1 MPPHNQ
7 VIRKMP
13 FKPPEAPRCP
23 VCNQMVYAAEAKMAG
38 GFTYHKVCFKCCKYA
53 ADKSYRCEVA

>member
-1 MPPHNQ
+1 
-7 VIRKMP
+7 MP

-38 GFTYHKVCFKCCKYA
+38 GFTYHKVCFKCCKYDLA
-53 ADKSYRCEVA
+53 KIVNNTECVTLVSIVT

>member
-1 MPPHNQ
+1 MGPPQ
-7 VIRKMP
+7 VTRMP

-53 ADKSYRCEVA
+53 DKD